1 MLDDIYEQVRERG
14 LVKNRSAFSRQF
26 LGRAHNY
33 ASAKRTREQP
43 SQNTLLHLVRSLTEA
58 GASDLASH
66 LLSRLL
72 TAA

>member
-43 SQNTLLHLVRSLTEA
+43 SQNTLLHLVRSLAQA
-58 GASDLASH
+58 GANDIAERILQT
-66 LLSRLL
+66 LLEPV
-72 TAA
+72 

>member
-14 LVKNRSAFSRQF
+14 LVKSRSAFSRQF

-43 SQNTLLHLVRSLTEA
+43 SPNTLLHLVRSLARA
-58 GASDLASH
+58 GANDIAERILQT
-66 LLSRLL
+66 LLEPV
-72 TAA
+72 